1 MAIDGFLLTLILA
14 CLVLGLGITIS
25 IAPGL
30 WARRALIAS
39 GEDAVR
45 AVERRCE
52 SWGSSAW
59 SARLSASVSGW
70 MGGVRDGRVRCEQ

>member
-45 AVERRCE
+45 AGRATLRVLGIVCVV
-52 SWGSSAW
+52 GSFI
-59 SARLSASVSGW
+59 GI
-70 MGGVRDGRVRCEQ
+70 GVWVDRVVFVMVVFG